1 MLVLIL
7 MFALLVLFIVDWA
20 LHYRT
25 TRRFWAC
32 GFLLAALLLL
42 LELGVIFTLPKGV
55 DPLQMVTGMTGAVVS
70 FFRVALFTV
79 VGMYSCVKLRRPHL
93 PLVSALFGENHF
105 RRRVRWDD
113 CLLVGAVVTIGALAY
128 TIALFTLTGPRLS
141 SIITGKFGEAL
152 RPSFAAEGSYLMAG
166 LLVVAFALGEE
177 LVFRLGIQSFL
188 ARHLKLKGRK
198 YWIAILATTILW
210 TLGHAGVMEPAW
222 VKFAQVFPLG
232 IALGILF
239 WRYGVEI
246 TIGVHAVY
254 NVVMMLL
261 APLLVQT

>member
-1 MLVLIL
+1 
-7 MFALLVLFIVDWA
+7 
-20 LHYRT
+20 
-25 TRRFWAC
+25 
-32 GFLLAALLLL
+32 
-42 LELGVIFTLPKGV
+42 LGVIFTLPKGV
-55 DPLQMVTGMTGAVVS
+55 DPLQVVIGMVSSVFS
-70 FFRVALFTV
+70 FFKAALFTV

-93 PLVSALFGENHF
+93 PLVSTLFGENHF

-141 SIITGKFGEAL
+141 SIITEKFGDRL
-152 RPSFAAEGSYLMAG
+152 KPSLMVEGSYLMTA

-188 ARHLKLKGRK
+188 ARHLNLKGRK

-232 IALGILF
+232 IALGVLF

-254 NVVMMLL
+254 NVAMMFL
-261 APLLVQT
+261 APFLVQT